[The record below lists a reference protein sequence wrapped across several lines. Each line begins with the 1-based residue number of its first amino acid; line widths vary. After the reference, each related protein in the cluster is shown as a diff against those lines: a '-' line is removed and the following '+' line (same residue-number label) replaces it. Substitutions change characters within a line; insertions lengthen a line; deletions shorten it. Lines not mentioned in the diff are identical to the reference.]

1 MKVPGTSTLLA
12 LSAAGILAVG
22 VAGVAFAADGGVP
35 GGDSGETRDHR
46 GPHRHPRGIGLYEIV
61 EASGIDS
68 EVFREGWQN
77 GQSINDT
84 LQANG
89 LDPAAVADE
98 VLADLEAKLDERVA
112 NGELDE
118 ERAAEIL
125 ANATERLATFMSTVP
140 DLEGRPRPHIR
151 FAAGKGIVESA
162 AETIGIT
169 VRELIGEIIA
179 TDGTI
184 ASVAEA
190 HGVAVQDVV
199 DNAVAQAIA
208 RIDEAV
214 ANNRITLE
222 KAEELKDTIVER
234 VERFVNEG
242 PKPRWRHLPGR
253 PFAGDDDAD

>member
-12 LSAAGILAVG
+12 LSAAGLLAVG
-22 VAGVAFAADGGVP
+22 VAGVAFAQGG
-35 GGDSGETRDHR
+35 GTSNGETAETLDHR

-68 EVFREGWQN
+68 EVFREGWEN

-89 LDPAAVADE
+89 LDPAQVQAE
-98 VLADLEAKLDERVA
+98 VLGDLEAKLDERVA
-112 NGELDE
+112 AGELDE

-125 ANATERLATFMSTVP
+125 ANVTERLAMFMSTVP
-140 DLEGRPRPHIR
+140 NFDGRPGPHIR
-151 FAAGKGIVESA
+151 FAAGKGIFESA

-169 VRELIGEIIA
+169 VRELVGEIIA

-184 ASVAEA
+184 ASVATA

-199 DNAVAQAIA
+199 GNAVAQAIA

-222 KAEELKDTIVER
+222 KAEELKDQIVER

-242 PKPRWRHLPGR
+242 PRPRWRHLPGR
-253 PFAGDDDAD
+253 PFAGNDSD